1 MQTFLKSILILHEN
15 REKSKLFK
23 QIYRLKLAFSHTSC
37 IYFTELHL
45 TFHLTTKIKNAQG
58 SKQFSL
64 LPWVLQRY
72 VGYVYHVFHAPLS
85 RIALMLSQLSILGNV
100 SITSL

>member
-45 TFHLTTKIKNAQG
+45 TFHLT
-58 SKQFSL
+58 QFHRL
-64 LPWVLQRY
+64 LQTCNNYNR
-72 VGYVYHVFHAPLS
+72 
-85 RIALMLSQLSILGNV
+85 MLEYRW
-100 SITSL
+100 

>member
-45 TFHLTTKIKNAQG
+45 TFHLTQFHRLLQTCNNQNRMLEY
-58 SKQFSL
+58 KQ
-64 LPWVLQRY
+64 
-72 VGYVYHVFHAPLS
+72 
-85 RIALMLSQLSILGNV
+85 
-100 SITSL
+100 

>member
-45 TFHLTTKIKNAQG
+45 TFHLTDLTKKISEKVKA
-58 SKQFSL
+58 SFD
-64 LPWVLQRY
+64 
-72 VGYVYHVFHAPLS
+72 
-85 RIALMLSQLSILGNV
+85 NV
-100 SITSL
+100 NCNKSYIWS

>member
-45 TFHLTTKIKNAQG
+45 TFHLTAKKLTNREKCDI
-58 SKQFSL
+58 
-64 LPWVLQRY
+64 
-72 VGYVYHVFHAPLS
+72 
-85 RIALMLSQLSILGNV
+85 
-100 SITSL
+100 ITQA

>member
-45 TFHLTTKIKNAQG
+45 TFHLTINFRK
-58 SKQFSL
+58 
-64 LPWVLQRY
+64 
-72 VGYVYHVFHAPLS
+72 
-85 RIALMLSQLSILGNV
+85 LGNYMKKYKNL
-100 SITSL
+100 IYTIKLDMLIYHIKSLV

>member
-45 TFHLTTKIKNAQG
+45 TFHLTNFFGIFLANLQ
-58 SKQFSL
+58 
-64 LPWVLQRY
+64 VLENTIFEAIY
-72 VGYVYHVFHAPLS
+72 YFIIFINLS
-85 RIALMLSQLSILGNV
+85 Y
-100 SITSL
+100 

>member
-45 TFHLTTKIKNAQG
+45 TFHLTQYFFIKYNVDFVNYQG
-58 SKQFSL
+58 LDRSISEKSKKFSHYLEKYDIML
-64 LPWVLQRY
+64 LK
-72 VGYVYHVFHAPLS
+72 
-85 RIALMLSQLSILGNV
+85 
-100 SITSL
+100 

>member
-45 TFHLTTKIKNAQG
+45 TFHLTFLEYLIYTEALQDTKMEEI
-58 SKQFSL
+58 
-64 LPWVLQRY
+64 
-72 VGYVYHVFHAPLS
+72 
-85 RIALMLSQLSILGNV
+85 I
-100 SITSL
+100 

>member
-45 TFHLTTKIKNAQG
+45 TFHLTPLFGQKIIVWSKNAEIQEQQ
-58 SKQFSL
+58 S
-64 LPWVLQRY
+64 
-72 VGYVYHVFHAPLS
+72 
-85 RIALMLSQLSILGNV
+85 
-100 SITSL
+100 

>member
-45 TFHLTTKIKNAQG
+45 TFYLTNFKSFQQKILINISNA
-58 SKQFSL
+58 
-64 LPWVLQRY
+64 
-72 VGYVYHVFHAPLS
+72 APGTPNIPTIIEL
-85 RIALMLSQLSILGNV
+85 IILKP
-100 SITSL
+100 I

>member
-45 TFHLTTKIKNAQG
+45 TFHLT
-58 SKQFSL
+58 SL
-64 LPWVLQRY
+64 KK
-72 VGYVYHVFHAPLS
+72 S
-85 RIALMLSQLSILGNV
+85 
-100 SITSL
+100 

>member
-45 TFHLTTKIKNAQG
+45 TFHLTEFFRVNLKNRANTEM
-58 SKQFSL
+58 STL
-64 LPWVLQRY
+64 LP
-72 VGYVYHVFHAPLS
+72 A
-85 RIALMLSQLSILGNV
+85 IL
-100 SITSL
+100 T

>member
-1 MQTFLKSILILHEN
+1 MQTFLKPILILHEN

-45 TFHLTTKIKNAQG
+45 TFHLT
-58 SKQFSL
+58 
-64 LPWVLQRY
+64 
-72 VGYVYHVFHAPLS
+72 
-85 RIALMLSQLSILGNV
+85 SQLGLLHIRIVLFGIKKHELDLHQSLGAR
-100 SITSL
+100 SHL

>member
-45 TFHLTTKIKNAQG
+45 TFHLTKIKRLR
-58 SKQFSL
+58 KQFYNHDKNIVEYIL
-64 LPWVLQRY
+64 FFY
-72 VGYVYHVFHAPLS
+72 VKHD
-85 RIALMLSQLSILGNV
+85 IL
-100 SITSL
+100 